1 MLGLV
6 IGYFTN
12 DLALKMLFRP
22 YREYRVFGRR
32 VPFTPGLI
40 PQNQARL
47 ATKISDTIMGSLLTP
62 AELQNLARRLLAL
75 ERLQAAIRWLLRL
88 AVDRLQDPQQQQ
100 QTARVLGKILH
111 DWFGE
116 SLPRLLKVMAR
127 QETFLEAQLNRIFD
141 DVLLNVRL
149 SADQARSVSEWVWEQ
164 ALPPSVIR
172 QGMIDFLTDR
182 NIAAIDEGFRDRAT
196 GTYWV
201 VANLFGLRNAL
212 TRLRDYCIEEPTATE
227 QILQALIKDIGVNRR
242 LTELI
247 QNLSLQTLPV
257 HTVRQLRKT
266 MRDTVRSYLR
276 SQGPTVLQ
284 GLSDSIDWE
293 DAAKLILTRLQKS
306 EVLQQALPQIADD
319 LALVFKRYLDRDLE
333 SLMTKVIPIL
343 NIDQVIVDRVNATSP
358 KNLEAAIQGIVRR
371 ELQAIVNLGGILG
384 FVVGCMQVVILQ
396 FAR

>member
-1 MLGLV
+1 
-6 IGYFTN
+6 
-12 DLALKMLFRP
+12 MLFRP
-22 YREYRVFGRR
+22 YREYRVLGRKL
-32 VPFTPGLI
+32 PFTPGLI

-47 ATKISDTIMGSLLTP
+47 AKKISDTIMGSLLTP

-75 ERLQAAIRWLLRL
+75 ERLQASIRWLLRL

-100 QTARVLGKILH
+100 QTARVLGRILH

-127 QETFLEAQLNRIFD
+127 QETFLEEQLNRIFD
-141 DVLLNVRL
+141 DVLLNLRL
-149 SADQARSVSEWVWEQ
+149 SADQAGSVSGWIWEQ
-164 ALPPSVIR
+164 ALPPSAIR
-172 QGMIDFLTDR
+172 QGVIDVLTDR
-182 NIAAIDEGFRDRAT
+182 NIAAIDEGFRERAT

-201 VANLFGLRNAL
+201 VANVFGLRNAL
-212 TRLRDYCIEEPTATE
+212 TRLRSYCIEEPTTTE
-227 QILQALIKDIGVNRR
+227 KILQDLLRDIGANRR

-257 HTVRQLRKT
+257 HTVRQLRKS
-266 MRDTVRSYLR
+266 MRETVRSYLR
-276 SQGPTVLQ
+276 SQGPSVLQ

-293 DAAKLILTRLQKS
+293 DAAKLILGRLQKS

-333 SLMTKVIPIL
+333 SLMTQVIPIL

-358 KNLEAAIQGIVRR
+358 RNLESAIQGIVRR
-371 ELQAIVNLGGILG
+371 ELQAIVNLGGLLG
-384 FVVGCMQVVILQ
+384 FVVGCVQVVILY